1 MTERG
6 PATRQA
12 IAERLS
18 IALTVERNIA
28 RRMVIAQASR
38 IVDVL
43 RGRNSGAH
51 ILPAEDRMHGVT
63 SVPAGMPV
71 IGWGDVWTGATP
83 GTPVEELGAGMTT
96 NGSVG
101 EYFTSLW
108 SNERPVD
115 VFNAAFYAG
124 ALAAKEGLIDLD
136 QFQHDSELSEIVD
149 QSVDG

>member
-12 IAERLS
+12 IAERLG
-18 IALTVERNIA
+18 IALTVERDTA
-28 RRMVIAQASR
+28 RRMVVAQASR

-43 RGRNSGAH
+43 RGKNPVAH
-51 ILPAEDRMHGVT
+51 VLPAEDRIHEVT
-63 SVPAGMPV
+63 SAPAGIPIV
-71 IGWGDVWTGATP
+71 GWGDVLAGATP
-83 GTPVEELGAGMTT
+83 GTPLEELGAGMTI

-108 SNERPVD
+108 SNERPAD

-136 QFQHDSELSEIVD
+136 QLHHDSESPHVSDPTAE
-149 QSVDG
+149 